1 MFSSFFFPKT
11 VGVEVIPTDIALP
24 ICKIEKTFFISNII
38 HEGTI
43 TCLIIIMSSW
53 GSDIFKC
60 YPNFSLIGV
69 GAQTLKGG
77 KINLVTT
84 LIDNSKALFNLQ
96 MIKVTLQS
104 IMAVF

>member
-43 TCLIIIMSSW
+43 TCLIIIIMS
-53 GSDIFKC
+53 
-60 YPNFSLIGV
+60 
-69 GAQTLKGG
+69 
-77 KINLVTT
+77 
-84 LIDNSKALFNLQ
+84 
-96 MIKVTLQS
+96 
-104 IMAVF
+104 